1 VRFDGGR
8 HHPAHHC
15 PDSIPVRDFAPL
27 QSRRTLALTPG
38 TRIGP
43 YEILSALGAGGMG
56 EVYRATDTKLKRQ
69 VAVKILP
76 SSLSMDSDRLARFQR
91 EAEVLATLNH
101 PHIAAIYGLEDAGGV
116 KALVMELVEGEDLA
130 QRIARGLM
138 PLDEVLPIARQIAEA
153 LEAAHEHR
161 IIHRDLKPANIKI
174 RPDGTAKVLDFGLA
188 KAPSG
193 ETASAS
199 VDNTPTAHATKM
211 GMIIGTAAYMSP
223 EQARGKTV
231 DKRTDIWAFG
241 CVLYEALTGRRAFD
255 GETVTDII
263 AAVVK
268 NEPDWSALPPYTPAP
283 IRTLLARCLQ
293 KDLRRRLHDIGDARL
308 EIEEAIAH
316 SPVSVP
322 VRPSRASRLLW
333 FIAGSLV
340 ASAFLMSIRQ
350 LGKSQERPAQG
361 VELHGITASVGLEES
376 PAFSADGRSIAFVA
390 PVNGHRQI
398 WVRLLAGGTS
408 LQLTRDAVEHLQPR
422 WTLDSAAIVYFTANG
437 GGGGEGTL
445 WEVPALGGP
454 SRRIVTATSGG
465 DLSHD
470 GKRLAVF
477 QLDAGRTVL
486 SILTRDGSSGTRRT
500 TLPVGF
506 ICLNPR
512 WSPDDRWIAFQRSD
526 PGEFNNYVAVIPV
539 NGGEPRDIARSDALT
554 GLAWTPDGS
563 GVVYS
568 SSQGSTVL
576 YPPTMN
582 LRIAPLNGGDQR
594 QLTFGDESFVQ
605 PDIDATGAL
614 TASRVKSVSSDIWKI
629 PVTGAPA
636 ENARTA
642 TRITRQTAAAQ
653 VPSLSPDDSEIVYLS
668 DNGGHGNLW
677 IAATDGSEIRQLTFE
692 RDPNVSIG
700 VPVWSPTSGTIAFIM
715 SRAGR
720 AAQWLINRDG
730 SGLRQFVDGLWPHW
744 SPDGRWLYDV
754 VARDNAYILQKT
766 SPDGGEPII
775 VRTDDVVAP
784 MVGRDGTLFFASP
797 TRRTNGPWEWNL
809 RKARD
814 ETAAAIDLVKVNGSR
829 IPVRMS
835 AFNPTLSADEKWLA
849 QPLIDGATTNLWLI
863 SAADGS
869 MRPITDFGDRAVVI
883 ARRVSW
889 SRDSRFIYA
898 AVAEIDAD
906 VVVLRNLLPS
916 AGGSR

>member
-1 VRFDGGR
+1 
-8 HHPAHHC
+8 
-15 PDSIPVRDFAPL
+15 
-27 QSRRTLALTPG
+27 LAFTPG
-38 TRIGP
+38 TRLGVYDITAPIG
-43 YEILSALGAGGMG
+43 EGGMG
-56 EVYRATDTKLKRQ
+56 QVFRARDTKLDRD
-69 VAVKILP
+69 VAIKILP
-76 SSLSMDSDRLARFQR
+76 EAFAHEVDRLARFQR
-91 EAEVLATLNH
+91 EAKTLASLNH
-101 PHIAAIYGLEDAGGV
+101 PNIAAIYGVEESGGIT
-116 KALVMELVEGEDLA
+116 ALVMELVEGKDLS
-130 QRIARGLM
+130 QLIAHGAI
-138 PLDEVLPIARQIAEA
+138 PIDEAVPIAKQIAEA
-153 LEAAHEHR
+153 LEAAHEQG

-174 RPDGTAKVLDFGLA
+174 RPDGRAKVLDFGLA
-188 KAPSG
+188 KALSA

-199 VDNTPTAHATKM
+199 VENTPTLTAHATKM

-223 EQARGKTV
+223 EQARGKPL
-231 DKRTDIWAFG
+231 DKRSDIWAFG
-241 CVLYEALTGRRAFD
+241 CVLYEALTGRRAFA

-263 AAVVK
+263 TAVVK
-268 NEPDWSALPPYTPAP
+268 NEPDWSALPSDTPAH
-283 IRTLLARCLQ
+283 IRALLVRCLQ
-293 KDLRRRLHDIGDARL
+293 KDPRRRLRDIGDARL
-308 EIEEAIAH
+308 EIEEPTAH
-316 SPVSVP
+316 APLVAP

-333 FIAGSLV
+333 FVAGSFV
-340 ASAFLMSIRQ
+340 ASTFFMGIRQ
-350 LGKSQERPAQG
+350 LGRGQEHPARG
-361 VELHGITASVGLEES
+361 VELHRFTASVGLEES
-376 PAFSADGRSIAFVA
+376 PVFSADGRSIAFVA
-390 PVNGHRQI
+390 PADGHRQI

-408 LQLTRDAVEHLQPR
+408 LQLTRDAIDHLQPR
-422 WTLDSAAIVYFTANG
+422 WTLDSAAIVYFTASAG
-437 GGGGEGTL
+437 GAGEGTL

-454 SRRIVTATSGG
+454 PRRIVTATSGG

-486 SILTRDGSSGTRRT
+486 SIITRDGSSATRTT

-506 ICLNPR
+506 IYLNPR

-526 PGEFNNYVAVIPV
+526 PAEFNHYVAVIPL
-539 NGGEPRDIARSDALT
+539 NGGEPRDIARGDALG

-576 YPPTMN
+576 YPPIMN
-582 LRIAPLNGGDQR
+582 LRMAPLNGGGDQ
-594 QLTFGDESFVQ
+594 QLTFGDDSFVQ
-605 PDIDATGAL
+605 PDIDASGAL
-614 TASRVKSVSSDIWKI
+614 TASRVKGVSDLWKI

-642 TRITRQTAAAQ
+642 TRITRQTSAAQ
-653 VPSLSPDDSEIVYLS
+653 VPSLSPDENEIVYLS

-677 IAATDGSEIRQLTFE
+677 VAATDGSEVRQLTFE

-700 VPVWSPTSGTIAFIM
+700 VPVWSPTSGTISFIM
-715 SRAGR
+715 SRGGTGV
-720 AAQWLINRDG
+720 QWLINHDG
-730 SGLRQFVDGLWPHW
+730 SGLRQFVNGLWPHW
-744 SPDGRWLYDV
+744 SPDGRWLYHV
-754 VARDNAYILQKT
+754 VARDNAYILEKT

-809 RKARD
+809 RMARP

-835 AFNPTLSADEKWLA
+835 AFNPTLSPDEKWLA
-849 QPLIDGATTNLWLI
+849 QPLIDGAATNLWLI

-869 MRPITDFGDRAVVI
+869 MRRITDFGDRAVVI

-889 SRDSRFIYA
+889 SRDGRFIYA

-906 VVVLRNLLPS
+906 VVVLRNLLPA
-916 AGGSR
+916 AGASR

>member
-1 VRFDGGR
+1 MSLS
-8 HHPAHHC
+8 A
-15 PDSIPVRDFAPL
+15 
-27 QSRRTLALTPG
+27 G
-38 TRIGP
+38 TRLGP

-56 EVYRATDTKLKRQ
+56 EVYRARDTKLNRD
-69 VAVKILP
+69 VALKVLP
-76 SSLSMDSDRLARFQR
+76 GTFISDAERLARFRR
-91 EAEVLATLNH
+91 EAQVLASLNH
-101 PHIAAIYGLEDAGGV
+101 PNIAAIYGVEESGGIT
-116 KALVMELVEGEDLA
+116 ALVMELVEGKDLS
-130 QRIARGLM
+130 QLVARGAI
-138 PLDEVLPIARQIAEA
+138 PIDEAVPIAKQIAEG
-153 LEAAHEHR
+153 LEAAHEQG

-174 RPDGTAKVLDFGLA
+174 RPDGRAKVLDFGLA
-188 KAPSG
+188 KALSA

-199 VDNTPTAHATKM
+199 VDNTPTLTAHATKM

-223 EQARGKTV
+223 EQARGKPV
-231 DKRTDIWAFG
+231 DKRSDIWAFG
-241 CVLYEALTGRRAFD
+241 CVLYEALTGRPAFA

-263 AAVVK
+263 TAVVK
-268 NEPDWSALPPYTPAP
+268 NEPEWSALPSDTPAH
-283 IRTLLARCLQ
+283 IRTLLVRCLQ
-293 KDLRRRLHDIGDARL
+293 KDPRRRLRDIGDARL
-308 EIEEAIAH
+308 ELEDSTAH
-316 SPVSVP
+316 PPAVTR

-333 FIAGSLV
+333 FVAGSFV
-340 ASAFLMSIRQ
+340 ASTFLVGIRQ
-350 LGKSQERPAQG
+350 LGRGQEHPARV
-361 VELHGITASVGLEES
+361 VELHKFTASVGLEES
-376 PAFSADGRSIAFVA
+376 PVFSADGRSIAFVA
-390 PVNGHRQI
+390 PANGHRQI
-398 WVRLLAGGTS
+398 WVRLLAGGTA
-408 LQLTRDAVEHLQPR
+408 LQLTRDAIDHLQPR
-422 WTLDSAAIVYFTANG
+422 WTLDSAAIVYFIGSAG
-437 GGGGEGTL
+437 GAGEGTL

-454 SRRIVTATSGG
+454 PRRIVTATSGG

-486 SILTRDGSSGTRRT
+486 SIITRDGSSATRTT

-506 ICLNPR
+506 IYLNPR

-526 PGEFNNYVAVIPV
+526 PAEFNHYVAVIPAS
-539 NGGEPRDIARSDALT
+539 GGEPRDIARGDALG

-582 LRIAPLNGGDQR
+582 LRMAPLNGGGDQ
-594 QLTFGDESFVQ
+594 QLTFGDDSFVQ
-605 PDIDATGAL
+605 PDIDASGAL
-614 TASRVKSVSSDIWKI
+614 TVSRVKSVSDLWKI

-642 TRITRQTAAAQ
+642 TRITRQTSAAQ
-653 VPSLSPDDSEIVYLS
+653 VPSLSPDENEIVYLS

-677 IAATDGSEIRQLTFE
+677 IAATDGSEVRQLTFE
-692 RDPNVSIG
+692 GDAKVSIG
-700 VPVWSPTSGTIAFIM
+700 VPVWSPTAGTISFIM
-715 SRAGR
+715 SRGGTGV
-720 AAQWLINRDG
+720 QWLINRDG
-730 SGLRQFVDGLWPHW
+730 SGLRQFVTGLWPHW
-744 SPDGRWLYDV
+744 SPDGRWLYHV

-809 RKARD
+809 RKARP
-814 ETAAAIDLVKVNGSR
+814 ETAAAIDLVKVSGSR

-835 AFNPTLSADEKWLA
+835 AFNPTLSPDEKWLA
-849 QPLIDGATTNLWLI
+849 QPLIDGAATNLWLI

-869 MRPITDFGDRAVVI
+869 MRRITDFGDRAVVI

-906 VVVLRNLLPS
+906 VVVLRNLLPA
-916 AGGSR
+916 AGASR